1 MKLNIALHFANS
13 IYLTE
18 NPTTKLLSLEMTKFE
33 KIHNVTMI
41 PKSWQKNNLTN
52 KNNVIMIL
60 LYDKVMNFNITCLRN
75 LIYI

>member
-1 MKLNIALHFANS
+1 MNLNTALHFAKS
-13 IYLTE
+13 IYLTD
-18 NPTTKLLSLEMTKFE
+18 NPTLKLLSPEMTKLE

-41 PKSWQKNNLTN
+41 PKSLQKNNLTN
-52 KNNVIMIL
+52 KNNVFMIM

>member
-1 MKLNIALHFANS
+1 MKLNIALDFAKS

-18 NPTTKLLSLEMTKFE
+18 NPTSKLLSPEMTKLE
-33 KIHNVTMI
+33 KIHTVTMI
-41 PKSWQKNNLTN
+41 PKSWKNNNLTN